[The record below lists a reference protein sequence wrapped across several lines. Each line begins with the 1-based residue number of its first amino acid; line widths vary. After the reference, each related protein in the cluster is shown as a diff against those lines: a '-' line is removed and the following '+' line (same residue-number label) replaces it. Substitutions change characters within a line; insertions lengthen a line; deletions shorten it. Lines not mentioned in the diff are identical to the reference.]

1 MDQYRRSLMQQQ
13 QLLTSSLG
21 ASNQLPL
28 QLLTQP
34 QSSLSLDPLLQA
46 WQAALQLQQNSR
58 GLPPPPIN
66 APLSAN
72 AAAAA
77 AAAAA
82 QSNRQEE
89 ESKDEEQSGSE
100 EKQA

>member
-77 AAAAA
+77 AAAA